1 MESLIFLLMFV
12 AGFGGGFYVRHRM
25 IANEQRSRYN
35 AASLLDHLNKRPPC
49 GPAARPFSPG
59 KGAITVVR
67 PCGDRKKT
75 RSKFAHVIEI
85 EAVVENDGRA
95 ILGC

>member
-1 MESLIFLLMFV
+1 MRFNDPLPPWQPLSPLFAALD
-12 AGFGGGFYVRHRM
+12 AGRD
-25 IANEQRSRYN
+25 N

-49 GPAARPFSPG
+49 GPLRGLSAPERGRSPWCDRRQG
-59 KGAITVVR
+59 KKR
-67 PCGDRKKT
+67 DQ
-75 RSKFAHVIEI
+75 KFAHVIEI